1 MPRMKYLPHP
11 ILSLALAVVWVLL
24 LNDFSLGSFLFGL
37 ILGWLIPLFTS
48 AYWPG
53 VPRVRRPLKIAA
65 YGLLV
70 LYDIVVANL
79 EVAYLILFKR
89 NADLKSRF
97 FVVPLDLRTPEAVA
111 ILAGTITMTPGTVS
125 CDLSS
130 DGGSPLVHGLNVP
143 DPDAAAAAIKGRYES
158 RLKEIFE

>member
-53 VPRVRRPLKIAA
+53 VPRVRRPLKMAA

-130 DGGSPLVHGLNVP
+130 DGGSLLVHGLNVP

>member
-24 LNDFSLGSFLFGL
+24 LNDFSLGGFLFGL

-70 LYDIVVANL
+70 LRDIVVANL
-79 EVAYLILFKR
+79 DVAYLILFRR

-97 FVVPLDLRTPEAVA
+97 FTVPLDLRTPEAVA

-130 DGGSPLVHGLNVP
+130 DGGSLLVHGLNVT
-143 DPDAAAAAIKGRYES
+143 DPDAAAADIKRRYES